1 MLFRSEISALE
12 AQKDKILQSSPVVV
26 TQAELESIFDDVLKA
41 QGIQRT
47 QEMTKYNLSY
57 PLGVRNSRIILLK
70 YIDLK
75 TKRLGHYVIFERK
88 ASLML

>member
-1 MLFRSEISALE
+1 MTGVGRRSKEISTLE

-47 QEMTKYNLSY
+47 QEMTNKGIKNVYNVV
-57 PLGVRNSRIILLK
+57 GEGNI
-70 YIDLK
+70 
-75 TKRLGHYVIFERK
+75 TK
-88 ASLML
+88 